1 MVADDGGRETTRSSR
16 SREWRSYGNCAAP
29 PPPEAEEDAA
39 PEGTA
44 KIEEEDEASSTED
57 VEDFAERTSSSDF
70 LSRLEEEEE
79 DEEEEEPKALGAR
92 SEGMF
97 RPLILPLM
105 HNTPRRSTN
114 TPSTSNH
121 DTDLSSFLHGEQTT
135 SPTLPKH
142 QSNAG
147 FSRRLLSPPS
157 PPS

>member
-1 MVADDGGRETTRSSR
+1 MVADDDGRETTRSSR

-44 KIEEEDEASSTED
+44 KIEEEEEASSTED

-79 DEEEEEPKALGAR
+79 EEEPKALGAR

-97 RPLILPLM
+97 RPLILPLL
-105 HNTPRRSTN
+105 HTQHTPEEYQHSFNLRS
-114 TPSTSNH
+114 
-121 DTDLSSFLHGEQTT
+121 
-135 SPTLPKH
+135 
-142 QSNAG
+142 
-147 FSRRLLSPPS
+147 
-157 PPS
+157 